1 MAAAGVDDSAVI
13 ATNDDAAS
21 CKRFAVQQG
30 YWKDPYIQHLVRP
43 GERKAPEINRGYY
56 ARTQGVGQLLD
67 QFLQLT
73 NCQCQVVS
81 LGAGFETTY
90 WRLKVEGGTLH
101 CSNYHILSGDL
112 RNTEELNASLTT
124 AGIDKSLPTLFVTE
138 CVLVYLTPDQSSK
151 LVRWAADNFP
161 TAMFVNY
168 EQVNM
173 KDKFGQVMVENLKTR
188 HCHLA
193 GVDLCA
199 DAESQKQRF
208 LSVGWEGG
216 DLLDMWTVYHSLP
229 QQDVQ
234 SVPQSSTAGCT
245 EVRVKGWE
253 GGGLLDM
260 WTVYHSLPQQD
271 VQSVPQSSTA
281 GCTEVRVKGWEGGGL
296 LDMWTVYHSLP
307 QQDVQSVPQSSTT
320 GCTEVRVKGWEGC
333 DLLDMWTVYHSL
345 PQQDVQ
351 RIERLEFL
359 DEVELLQQLLQ
370 HYCITW
376 AWKDPTGLGLS
387 NLGFGRHFSTDVT
400 GLSNCGPVICH

>member
-56 ARTQGVGQLLD
+56 ARTQGVGLLLD
-67 QFLQLT
+67 QFLRLT
-73 NCQCQVVS
+73 KCQCQVVS

-90 WRLKVEGGTLH
+90 WRLKDEGLLPRGYFEVDFPAVTSRKCHYIRSRPPLSKPLTEGGDQLQIEGGTLH

-234 SVPQSSTAGCT
+234 
-245 EVRVKGWE
+245 
-253 GGGLLDM
+253 
-260 WTVYHSLPQQD
+260 
-271 VQSVPQSSTA
+271 
-281 GCTEVRVKGWEGGGL
+281 
-296 LDMWTVYHSLP
+296 
-307 QQDVQSVPQSSTT
+307 
-320 GCTEVRVKGWEGC
+320 
-333 DLLDMWTVYHSL
+333 
-345 PQQDVQ
+345 

-376 AWKDPTGLGLS
+376 AWKDPAGLGLS
-387 NLGFGRHFSTDVT
+387 NLGFGRPSP
-400 GLSNCGPVICH
+400 LM